1 MVSLCGGRL
10 LGDGLFV
17 AGVCGSFEVLAVE
30 RGEVDAVGLVGDEQ
44 VEDGPDEGEAAG
56 LAGEPAHDLGA
67 PADFAERP
75 LEQVGNRYERRQM
88 SPRLATGLLQLL
100 SASGSVSTV
109 RPSGTRGIRERT

>member
-17 AGVCGSFEVLAVE
+17 AGVSRSFEVLAVE
-30 RGEVDAVGLVGDEQ
+30 CGEVDAVGLVGDQE
-44 VEDGPDEGEAAG
+44 VEHGPDEGEAAG

>member
-1 MVSLCGGRL
+1 MAFELAEAHAV
-10 LGDGLFV
+10 LGV
-17 AGVCGSFEVLAVE
+17 
-30 RGEVDAVGLVGDEQ
+30 GEVEVK
-44 VEDGPDEGEAAG
+44 DGPDEGEAAG